1 MKIIHCEH
9 NIEVD
14 FNCGEIC
21 SIIIENPRIL
31 DSFVLGLYNST
42 IRKEDQ
48 VYILDNFEKIEFV
61 KLVDLVFSPLEL
73 TYEKKDIQ
81 KKLLQNILEEITE
94 SDISYRFS
102 EICSSFLENIYEV
115 KINSE
120 YEIDFDENLEMQKLI
135 KCFDIHLKEPMGSFV
150 ERIVEYISV
159 MSKLMGKQIF
169 ILVGCAHYIDNDEY
183 KLLQKHV
190 AHENVAVLT
199 VEGRQNTLKNPGN
212 QYIMDVDLCEI

>member
-9 NIEVD
+9 NIEVNFD
-14 FNCGEIC
+14 YGEIR

-31 DSFVLGLYNST
+31 DSFVLGLYNS
-42 IRKEDQ
+42 ISRKEDK
-48 VYILDNFEKIEFV
+48 VYILDNFEKIEFT

-115 KINSE
+115 KMNSE

-135 KCFDIHLKEPMGSFV
+135 KCFDIHLKEPIGSFV

-212 QYIMDVDLCEI
+212 KYIMDVDLCEI

>member
-1 MKIIHCEH
+1 M
-9 NIEVD
+9 
-14 FNCGEIC
+14 
-21 SIIIENPRIL
+21 
-31 DSFVLGLYNST
+31 
-42 IRKEDQ
+42 
-48 VYILDNFEKIEFV
+48 
-61 KLVDLVFSPLEL
+61 
-73 TYEKKDIQ
+73 
-81 KKLLQNILEEITE
+81 
-94 SDISYRFS
+94 
-102 EICSSFLENIYEV
+102 
-115 KINSE
+115 
-120 YEIDFDENLEMQKLI
+120 
-135 KCFDIHLKEPMGSFV
+135 KEPIGSFV

>member
-9 NIEVD
+9 NIEVNFD
-14 FNCGEIC
+14 YGEIR
-21 SIIIENPRIL
+21 SIIIENSRIL
-31 DSFVLGLYNST
+31 DSFVLGLYNS
-42 IRKEDQ
+42 ISRKEDK
-48 VYILDNFEKIEFV
+48 VYILDNFEKIEFT

-102 EICSSFLENIYEV
+102 EICSSFLDNIYEV

-135 KCFDIHLKEPMGSFV
+135 KCFDIHLKEPIGSFV

-212 QYIMDVDLCEI
+212 KYIMDVDLCEI

>member
-9 NIEVD
+9 NIEVNFD
-14 FNCGEIC
+14 YGEIR

-31 DSFVLGLYNST
+31 DSFVLGLYNS
-42 IRKEDQ
+42 ISRKEDK
-48 VYILDNFEKIEFV
+48 VYILDNFEKIEFA

>member
-9 NIEVD
+9 NIEVNFD
-14 FNCGEIC
+14 YGEIR

-31 DSFVLGLYNST
+31 DSFVLGLYNS
-42 IRKEDQ
+42 ISRKEDK
-48 VYILDNFEKIEFV
+48 VYILDNFEKIEFT

-135 KCFDIHLKEPMGSFV
+135 KCFDIHLKEPIGSFV

-212 QYIMDVDLCEI
+212 KYIMDVDLCEI